1 MSRAKLAAGP
11 SVLFTRFIS
20 AKFERAIA
28 RRAWSRYSTLV
39 PRDLSR
45 SDFQKEYSLETVRLR
60 LLCRLLF
67 RGMSFEFNGATA
79 CFPSQLPRQHESRS
93 HNDGWQGGPQNSF
106 TAAGLTQTPGGAP
119 IGIRSTACRLG
130 PSSPVPLY
138 PQAFHR
144 YPPPTP
150 LFRLPPSI
158 ICNRYWRMEKKQHM
172 RWTQRGAQM
181 LLHVSIS
188 VKS

>member
-1 MSRAKLAAGP
+1 
-11 SVLFTRFIS
+11 
-20 AKFERAIA
+20 
-28 RRAWSRYSTLV
+28 
-39 PRDLSR
+39 
-45 SDFQKEYSLETVRLR
+45 
-60 LLCRLLF
+60 
-67 RGMSFEFNGATA
+67 MSFEFNGATA

-181 LLHVSIS
+181 LLHASCALLNGELGNTPCGRPQNHRRCWRWRHEPQGS
-188 VKS
+188 FRSRFN